1 MSKEKIDT
9 KGIKEYNN
17 IKEVIYRAAEEY
29 KDKIAFQIKI
39 KTDKKKETEYEYITY
54 TRLLED
60 INSLGAMLYSKGYKG
75 KRIAVIGKN
84 RYEWIVSHLANL
96 LGGIISI
103 PLDKDLQVDELE
115 SSLVRSKADAI
126 VFDPKQKE
134 KIEEVKSRNNTNI
147 KEYISMEE
155 L

>member
-17 IKEVIYRAAEEY
+17 IKEVIYRSAEEY

-60 INSLGAMLYSKGYKG
+60 INSLGTELFSMGYKG

-84 RYEWIVSHLANL
+84 RYEWILTHLTNL
-96 LGGIISI
+96 FGGIVSA
-103 PLDKDLQVDELE
+103 PLDKDLQLDELE
-115 SSLVRSKADAI
+115 NSIIRSKADAI
-126 VFDPKQKE
+126 VFEPKILEFIE
-134 KIEEVKSRNNTNI
+134 KNKR
-147 KEYISMEE
+147 KW
-155 L
+155 